1 MQREIT
7 TEMGLHRAMG
17 VTVWRE
23 MAHFGPLKTLSHPGV
38 ALDTLTP
45 QFFRRVSLIERSQS
59 ERTVIVLE
67 VVHLSALDPG
77 WAQLRSQLL

>member
-1 MQREIT
+1 
-7 TEMGLHRAMG
+7 MGLHRAIG
-17 VTVWRE
+17 VAVWRE
-23 MAHFGPLKTLSHPGV
+23 MAHFGPLKILSYPGV
-38 ALDTLTP
+38 ASDTLTP
-45 QFFRRVSLIERSQS
+45 QFLGRVSIESSQL